1 MMTATEYAL
10 APFAAVGLVTIVSKL
25 HDTFR
30 FFLRDR
36 DSGPEDRDNFTYS
49 YSPPPGCRAV
59 WVGGKKVWER
69 DAEVTSSGH
78 TFGGHPDKSIASD
91 TWPRFADGGIVDTHL
106 GELPIVP
113 GSDYGFEIKRT
124 GGTRPDNA
132 FAYFVDGDE
141 MELVQHGTGKVL
153 KRLWEKKDCYATE
166 QNPPLRQVPPN
177 MGSDAVPYAGPNYVS
192 DEDLAEEMK
201 GLIHFFGEP
210 ETGYFDDPAR
220 LGHRLGGDL
229 AWDFKGYGLVAAD
242 GSIWVAPDER
252 VHSGIVLMQASEM
265 GKAAR
270 FGWTYERESNGN
282 SNTVWV
288 RREYGA

>member
-30 FFLRDR
+30 FFLRD
-36 DSGPEDRDNFTYS
+36 
-49 YSPPPGCRAV
+49 
-59 WVGGKKVWER
+59 R

-106 GELPIVP
+106 GAPDVLHSGYDIR
-113 GSDYGFEIKRT
+113 RT
-124 GGTRPDNA
+124 GGNRPDNA

-153 KRLWEKKDCYATE
+153 KRLWEKKDCYETE

-210 ETGYFDDPAR
+210 EPGYFDDPAR

>member
-1 MMTATEYAL
+1 MLTATEYAL

-30 FFLRDR
+30 FFLRPPGYPGPDGE
-36 DSGPEDRDNFTYS
+36 SGP
-49 YSPPPGCRAV
+49 SPSARPYCYGSFEE
-59 WVGGKKVWER
+59 GGVARER
-69 DAEVTSSGH
+69 DCRMCGSLDRCFAESK
-78 TFGGHPDKSIASD
+78 P
-91 TWPRFADGGIVDTHL
+91 
-106 GELPIVP
+106 
-113 GSDYGFEIKRT
+113 
-124 GGTRPDNA
+124 
-132 FAYFVDGDE
+132 
-141 MELVQHGTGKVL
+141 
-153 KRLWEKKDCYATE
+153 LWAKKDRYVTE

-192 DEDLAEEMK
+192 DDDLAEEMK

-210 ETGYFDDPAR
+210 EPGYFDDPAR

-282 SNTVWV
+282 SDLVWV
-288 RREYGA
+288 RREHGA

>member
-1 MMTATEYAL
+1 MLTATEYAL

-36 DSGPEDRDNFTYS
+36 DPAMEGHDNFGR
-49 YSPPPGCRAV
+49 P
-59 WVGGKKVWER
+59 
-69 DAEVTSSGH
+69 EVTSGV
-78 TFGGHPDKSIASD
+78 TVPLGGGLKIENVERS
-91 TWPRFADGGIVDTHL
+91 
-106 GELPIVP
+106 
-113 GSDYGFEIKRT
+113 YEIKRT
-124 GGTRPDNA
+124 GDDQPNNA

-166 QNPPLRQVPPN
+166 QNPPLAQVPPN

-210 ETGYFDDPAR
+210 EPGYFDDPVR

-242 GSIWVAPDER
+242 GAIWVAPDER

-288 RREYGA
+288 RREHGA